1 LDSRKQHDEARVEA
15 EQFRRKLKQLEGR
28 INKES
33 TEAVWKNLLKI
44 VQTID
49 DSHFSRFHT
58 KHGRAR
64 YWHVSWQSKHSK
76 PSSNCNKKP
85 VDRAAPTVDDNVA
98 DDVVESASGTLH
110 CRAAFL
116 CKIAPILTPEGIA
129 LIGNKWHGA
138 HNKTICAVLRVHDAR
153 CCAVRHHTPYD
164 ITHDITLSFTVCDI
178 IYDIS

>member
-1 LDSRKQHDEARVEA
+1 L
-15 EQFRRKLKQLEGR
+15 LE
-28 INKES
+28 
-33 TEAVWKNLLKI
+33 I

-64 YWHVSWQSKHSK
+64 YWHVSQQSKHSK

-85 VDRAAPTVDDNVA
+85 VDRAAPTVDDDVA

-129 LIGNKWHGA
+129 LIGNKWRGA

-153 CCAVRHHTPYD
+153 CCAVRHHTRPGAYGGSLAQKYD
-164 ITHDITLSFTVCDI
+164 RLRANSPRAEFKIVGPGRFLRSGQPAYRGHSDNVAAIVVSLFA
-178 IYDIS
+178 